1 MGIKIKTKAGLRTW
15 SWSGLMTQ
23 PHVSPSILVAWSVH
37 RDPCWSKSAIFLSN
51 ICILEISVKVNSL
64 KVVLISRTPEEGDR
78 NVQEE
83 DFHQHLCLS
92 NEPFPVFIF
101 GIIQPMVTSTSSFY
115 FWSSSAQWMLDM
127 VTILIAGESRRTH
140 YLIKFIY
147 LNSTKNLNND
157 IALWLVHDVSRTPN
171 DEHDYMV
178 TFLIYIYC

>member
-1 MGIKIKTKAGLRTW
+1 
-15 SWSGLMTQ
+15 
-23 PHVSPSILVAWSVH
+23 
-37 RDPCWSKSAIFLSN
+37 
-51 ICILEISVKVNSL
+51 
-64 KVVLISRTPEEGDR
+64 
-78 NVQEE
+78 
-83 DFHQHLCLS
+83 
-92 NEPFPVFIF
+92 
-101 GIIQPMVTSTSSFY
+101 
-115 FWSSSAQWMLDM
+115 MLDM